1 MAWSPPR
8 SPNALAH
15 HRPGSRGGRR
25 RGRCRRRWRLPLCFA
40 DASSRCG
47 SGRRRGTP
55 PCCLYLRLGRRRRHG
70 CCRRQRRHLCGE
82 RVDAV
87 GKGSGGG
94 QNGRAN
100 SVGNGFLGGLGFASL
115 ALLYPHHPPV
125 QGCTRHPCQGW
136 RNQRQ
141 KRLPQVPVPPEA
153 AAQPLGSDGRPW
165 PIGDR
170 GDERAKGTH
179 RRRGGWRREGGG
191 VARWTPAGGGGGSGS

>member
-1 MAWSPPR
+1 MERERGQASSGPDIHTVAAAREHHTDRGGGGTSSRRKGRARMLRQWCDRSLMPSMWLPARAPVLPCSDRQQKSLTDPASRSNPPR
-8 SPNALAH
+8 PHVPGAQAIDLAH
-15 HRPGSRGGRR
+15 PP
-25 RGRCRRRWRLPLCFA
+25 PLTTA
-40 DASSRCG
+40 PSPRS
-47 SGRRRGTP
+47 
-55 PCCLYLRLGRRRRHG
+55 Y
-70 CCRRQRRHLCGE
+70 
-82 RVDAV
+82 
-87 GKGSGGG
+87 
-94 QNGRAN
+94 
-100 SVGNGFLGGLGFASL
+100 
-115 ALLYPHHPPV
+115 LLYPHHPPV